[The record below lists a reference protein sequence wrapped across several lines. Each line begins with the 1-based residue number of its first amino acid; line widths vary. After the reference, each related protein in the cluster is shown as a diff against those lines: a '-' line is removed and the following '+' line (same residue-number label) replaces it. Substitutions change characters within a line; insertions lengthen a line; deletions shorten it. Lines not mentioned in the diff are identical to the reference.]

1 MMFVTSRLQRKIYLR
16 IWYCVSDI
24 LMTKHGKDVV
34 CAVRI
39 KLTKTRKD
47 EISNPDQNLG
57 AGQDGEV
64 TKIKDIA
71 RVFTEGGSN
80 ILHLFEEKWLCH
92 NCDKV
97 FDDKEMLKHHM
108 ADHEQ
113 SQKLR
118 QVVVLNEKQG
128 GKGRSSRKEFDEKSP
143 DRKKRRLDKNSE
155 DVVDLESLK
164 HDNVNANAGLNQI
177 NTSSSKTLDELNDDV
192 DNDEDVVDDDSD
204 EEKAV
209 SDEEFILVEGNTDG
223 VRALQCPKCREAF
236 SDEEDSFEKHV
247 NQCKVFKCFQC
258 GKEFGSEFVLERHV
272 KVFHSKLEF
281 QCDYCVKRFVTK
293 DELAVHVTTW
303 HKLMP
308 RKGPKVRKKIAT
320 KDGKRL
326 EEGKR
331 ECKQCGEVIKGDSE
345 WMTHMALH
353 GLVVQIQCD
362 VCYKTFESEKQMQVH
377 KKNAHMISYTMAQD
391 KSCRICNKDFHS
403 TGAFNIHMVEKH
415 GLKGNYGCEVC
426 GKQFLSK
433 ARLHDHMA
441 NHSKERPHICPTC
454 GKTYKTKR
462 NLDDHVRTH
471 LDNEGFPC
479 GKCGKMFKT
488 KQYLSVHLLHTHP
501 DTRRFHCEKC
511 GKLFKTK
518 HVLDVHIEYHLNELN
533 YHCDMCEKRYNTK
546 KSLLAHK
553 QKHLKHL

>member
-1 MMFVTSRLQRKIYLR
+1 MFVASRLQRKIYLR
-16 IWYCVSDI
+16 IWYCVSEI
-24 LMTKHGKDVV
+24 LRTKHGKDVV

-39 KLTKTRKD
+39 KLTKVRSAELSSGSKR
-47 EISNPDQNLG
+47 LG
-57 AGQDGEV
+57 TAEGDEV
-64 TKIKDIA
+64 TNIKDIA
-71 RVFTEGGSN
+71 RVLNESGSSA
-80 ILHLFEEKWLCH
+80 LHRVEEKWLCH
-92 NCDKV
+92 NCDEV
-97 FDDKEMLKHHM
+97 FDDKENLKQHL

-113 SQKLR
+113 SKKLR
-118 QVVVLNEKQG
+118 KVVVLKEKQG
-128 GKGRSSRKEFDEKSP
+128 MKETSSRKDVNGKSP
-143 DRKKRRLDKNSE
+143 ARKKRRLDKQGENVE
-155 DVVDLESLK
+155 GPEPPK
-164 HDNVNANAGLNQI
+164 HHEEVQTEPSPDQI
-177 NTSSSKTLDELNDDV
+177 DASSKPLDELNDD
-192 DNDEDVVDDDSD
+192 DDEDANGVVDHGWD
-204 EEKAV
+204 EEKAA
-209 SDEEFILVEGNTDG
+209 SDEEFILVQGNTDG
-223 VRALQCPKCREAF
+223 VRALQCPKCRETF
-236 SDEEDSFEKHV
+236 SDDEDSFERHV
-247 NQCKVFKCFQC
+247 SDCKIFKCFHC

-272 KVFHSKLEF
+272 KVFHSRLEF
-281 QCDYCVKRFVTK
+281 RCEYCVKRFVTK

-326 EEGKR
+326 AGGVR
-331 ECKQCGEVIKGDSE
+331 ECEQCGEVIKSDTE
-345 WMTHMALH
+345 WLTHMTLH
-353 GLVVQIQCD
+353 GLIVQIQCD
-362 VCYKTFESEKQMQVH
+362 ICYKTFESEKQMHLH
-377 KKNAHMISYTMAQD
+377 KKNAHKVAHAMAQG
-391 KSCRICNKDFHS
+391 KSCGICRKDFHT

-415 GLKGNYGCEVC
+415 GLRGNYGCEVC

-441 NHSKERPHICPTC
+441 NHSTERPHICPTC

-462 NLDDHVRTH
+462 NLDDHMRTH

-479 GKCGKMFKT
+479 GKCGKLFKT

-501 DTRRFHCEKC
+501 DTRRFHCDIC

-518 HVLDVHIEYHLNELN
+518 NVLDVHIEYHMNELN